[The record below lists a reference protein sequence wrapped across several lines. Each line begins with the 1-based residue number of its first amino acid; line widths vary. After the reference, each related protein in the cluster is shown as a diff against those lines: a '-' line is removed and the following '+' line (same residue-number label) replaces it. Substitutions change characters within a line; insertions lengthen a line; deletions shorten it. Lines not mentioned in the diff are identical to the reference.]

1 MELAFDDGKTT
12 LSMSNAALAIT
23 AEPPS
28 PHTPGRGQL
37 SRLARQLGNRTD
49 AKRSRWLA
57 GVALPCSDRAG
68 VEETGRSVLTYA
80 GPSFHWRI
88 NVFDRKEAS
97 CLPWATNRHVWISH
111 VPGYMTLFWKKV
123 LVPELTRLYDRI
135 FILDNDVHLSPQ
147 LGFSPPRID
156 RWFARTSASILT
168 TSVIAHSSGA
178 DARGGTGLRQHHP
191 FTANCAAHLIGSP
204 ERLHISLPAAYE
216 VLWTILTNVPDK
228 RLDTDT
234 GLMGLW
240 TALTCEAFPRRP
252 PCVLVNS
259 IQVVHLNTKTIS
271 AAGLDPQY
279 NHPKVSE

>member
-1 MELAFDDGKTT
+1 
-12 LSMSNAALAIT
+12 MSNAAVATT
-23 AEPPS
+23 AVPPS

-37 SRLARQLGNRTD
+37 SRLARQLGNRIE
-49 AKRSRWLA
+49 AKRPRWLA

-68 VEETGRSVLTYA
+68 VQETGRSVITYA
-80 GPSFHWRI
+80 GPSFHWRV
-88 NVFDRKEAS
+88 NVFDRKDAS
-97 CLPWATNRHVWISH
+97 CLPWASHRHVWISH
-111 VPGYMTLFWKKV
+111 LPGYMTLFWKKV

-147 LGFSPPRID
+147 LGFSTARID
-156 RWFARTSASILT
+156 RWFARTGASILT

-191 FTANCAAHLIGSP
+191 FTASCAAHLIGSP

-216 VLWTILTNVPDK
+216 VLWNILASVPDK

-279 NHPKVSE
+279 NHPKVRE